1 MIFTLEEARPADSPF
16 IEKIWRVENE
26 KRGEFTSVAAAHSEI
41 VIAKFG
47 GETIVTVRGPET
59 KASPALIPEDSE
71 FFGIVFKLGTFMP
84 NLLPKNLMD
93 RRDVYLPTARGD
105 SFLLD
110 SSQWEMPTFENADT
124 FVARLIRQGLLIHEP
139 TVEAALEGQPLD
151 LSIRTLQYRFLQAT
165 GLTQNTIRQIERARR
180 AMTLLQQGTPILD
193 TVFETGYFDQPHMT
207 RALKQYVGQTPAQIT
222 RLYELA

>member
-1 MIFTLEEARPADSPF
+1 MNFTFEEDRPSDSPL
-16 IEKIWRVENE
+16 IEKIYRVEND
-26 KRGEFTSVAAAHSEI
+26 RAGEFTSVAAAHSEI
-41 VIAKFG
+41 VIAKFAG
-47 GETIVTVRGPET
+47 QTIVTVRGPET
-59 KASPALIPEDSE
+59 KASPALIPADSE

-84 NLLPKNLMD
+84 TLLPKNLMD
-93 RRDVYLPTARGD
+93 RRDFYLPNASRD

-110 SSQWEMPTFENADT
+110 SSRWEIPTFENADT
-124 FVARLIRQGLLIHEP
+124 FVARLVRQGLLVHEP
-139 TVEAALEGQPLD
+139 TIEAALQGEPLD
-151 LSIRTLQYRFLQAT
+151 LSIRTLQYRFLQST